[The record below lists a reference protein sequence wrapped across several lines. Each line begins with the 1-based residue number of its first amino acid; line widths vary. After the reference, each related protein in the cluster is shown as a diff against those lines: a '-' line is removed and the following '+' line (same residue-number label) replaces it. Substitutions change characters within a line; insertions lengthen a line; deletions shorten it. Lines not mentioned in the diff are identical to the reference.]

1 MIRKHF
7 VMLMLIALGGLGL
20 TVGLGSIVTQP
31 ATAGGNSP
39 AHLGDKGW
47 ACPVLLGFVHCL
59 PPGTSLKDASSP
71 SLTALVFDT
80 DNPAATDAAFLG
92 MEHVLRADVF
102 EKGGRPPCPQD
113 PPTFEYRDL
122 RTTPLGIPY
131 YACHRYDS
139 SF

>member
-1 MIRKHF
+1 MLRKQ
-7 VMLMLIALGGLGL
+7 VLALVLVVLGGLALAGA
-20 TVGLGSIVTQP
+20 LGSTVVQP
-31 ATAGGNSP
+31 AAAGANSP
-39 AHLGDKGW
+39 AHLGDQGW

-59 PPGTSLKDASSP
+59 PPGTALKSGGSP

-80 DNPAATDAAFLG
+80 QDPNATDAAFLG

-122 RTTPLGIPY
+122 RTTALNIPY

>member
-1 MIRKHF
+1 MIRKH
-7 VMLMLIALGGLGL
+7 VLTLVVIVLGGLAL
-20 TVGLGSIVTQP
+20 AVGLGTTVTQP
-31 ATAGGNSP
+31 AAAGGNSP
-39 AHLGDKGW
+39 DQLGDHGW
-47 ACPVLLGFVHCL
+47 SCPVLLGFVHCL

-80 DNPAATDAAFLG
+80 DDPAATEATFLG
-92 MEHVLRADVF
+92 MEHVIRADVF
-102 EKGGRPPCPQD
+102 EKGGHPPCPQD

-139 SF
+139 GF